1 MVKSMDEVFKAIGD
15 PHRRLLLDKLY
26 ERDGQ
31 TLGELCAYLP
41 QMTRYGVMNHL
52 RILEEA
58 DLVNTL
64 KQGRSKYHYLNPVPI
79 KLVQDRW
86 ISRYAEP
93 RVGAI
98 AGIKARLET
107 GEQEMDKPVHIY
119 KSFIRAT
126 LEEVWDAIINPEQTV
141 RYFYGTAVASD
152 WEVGSAMTYSYP
164 DGTLASEGHIL
175 SIDPP
180 KRLEFTFH
188 ALWDEELKAEGPVRE
203 VWALAEVSGVIELTI
218 EMYDI
223 AADSKTVAEFTEG
236 FPYIVAGLKSLL
248 ETGEALPTPS

>member
-1 MVKSMDEVFKAIGD
+1 MDEVFKAIND
-15 PHRRLLLDKLY
+15 PSRRLLLDSLY
-26 ERDGQ
+26 EQDGQ
-31 TLGELCAYLP
+31 TLGELCVHLP
-41 QMTRYGVMNHL
+41 EMTRFGVMNHL
-52 RILEEA
+52 KILEEA
-58 DLVNTL
+58 DLVNTH
-64 KQGRSKYHYLNPVPI
+64 KQGRSKYHYLNPIPI
-79 KLVQDRW
+79 KLVHDRW

-107 GEQEMDKPVHIY
+107 GEQPMDKPVHIY
-119 KSFIRAT
+119 KSYIRAT

-141 RYFYGTAVASD
+141 QYFYGTAVDSD
-152 WEVGSAMTYSYP
+152 WKVGSPMTYAYP
-164 DGTLASEGHIL
+164 DGTLASEGHII

-203 VWALAEVSGVIELTI
+203 VWALAEVSGVIELSI

-223 AADSKTVAEFTEG
+223 AEDSKTVAEFTQG

-248 ETGEALPTPS
+248 ETGEPFPAPPS

>member
-1 MVKSMDEVFKAIGD
+1 MDEVFKAIND
-15 PHRRLLLDKLY
+15 PSRRLLLDSLY

-31 TLGELCAYLP
+31 TLGELCAHLP
-41 QMTRYGVMNHL
+41 EMTRFGVMNHL
-52 RILEEA
+52 KILERA
-58 DLVNTL
+58 DLVNTH
-64 KQGRSKYHYLNPVPI
+64 KQGRSKYHYLNPIPI
-79 KLVQDRW
+79 KLVHDRW
-86 ISRYAEP
+86 ISRYAKP

-98 AGIKARLET
+98 AGIKARVET
-107 GEQEMDKPVHIY
+107 GEQPMDKPVHIY
-119 KSFIRAT
+119 KSYIRAT

-141 RYFYGTAVASD
+141 QYFYGTAVDSD
-152 WEVGSAMTYSYP
+152 WKVGSSMTYAYP
-164 DGTLASEGHIL
+164 DGTLASEGHII

-203 VWALAEVSGVIELTI
+203 VWALAEVSGVIELSI

-223 AADSKTVAEFTEG
+223 AEDSKTVAEFTQG

-248 ETGEALPTPS
+248 ETGEPFPAPPS